1 VARSIRIPLAGNA
14 GGLIRVVAV
23 PPTSLSLSITG
34 HEWDGHAL
42 VVDVSGPIRNLPD
55 KTSIQVTW
63 TVAIEGKSPRAVSG
77 GSKELKVSG
86 EQGSLQLRL
95 DVLEAQLVGKGRVTI
110 ALAPDF
116 PPYTSTD
123 VGGSVSFDLPCGVDL
138 DGLTS
143 SMAVG
148 HRVELRPH
156 RHALWNE
163 CTVQVRIRELD
174 DDDDDDR
181 SPEDEG
187 HGWDMIWEWGPGEKD
202 ARVWRVGCA
211 SDDPDAVWSL
221 PDPGEQ
227 GNAELCVEVD
237 LCADGTRAR
246 LSEQRCQVTRPTLSE
261 LRLEAH
267 NEALSQLS
275 WNDLDAAIRWLRN
288 QPARK
293 DLRFEVHAT
302 IEGLMPGFAFAVEL
316 TLWGRKPMPGRA
328 DVQVMEP
335 VTLPV
340 IGTTNAEGRVSVTL
354 VDLTALRERD
364 QLARLL
370 EYRFFVVLRLPPACT
385 GTPAHMPVALG
396 LDYDASTFVPF
407 VDEDFAV
414 EIPAEGKRHGKTPR
428 DIGTGVC
435 STDLDGYR
443 PLRIPHFGPL
453 SLFVRGDQLVASCRL
468 HGELPY
474 WEQAAPKIT
483 ITLDSGQALPLE
495 TAARSDE
502 PRAMEASLPMKDARI
517 KGQCIEARIEV
528 TNGDATLDGERRIG
542 APAGVET
549 AIECVPALGPIE
561 WLTETRGDRRVG
573 RLVCGTR
580 YFPTHPG
587 ASKGLRME
595 VFGYY
600 EGVEGAVPLGVKLR
614 YAIPDG
620 KSGLDGR
627 VGASG
632 LLEAIVED
640 PEDIE
645 RIEAG
650 RTRVEVWRHYDSG
663 KVYDMA
669 VPRARGEFGRG
680 PRSLPRGQIIYAS
693 KVSAG
698 FKSRVLLVAQQ
709 LGFDPNYLMAVMA
722 FETGEKF
729 LPGHYKSS
737 GAVGLIQF
745 TTVGA
750 GTVDSTK
757 EALAELSAE
766 EQLLQVQRYFE
777 YWIKDKG
784 PVTTLEDAYMV
795 VFCPAGVGKSAE
807 SVLYSEAADTRDG
820 TRYYAKNSGL
830 DTDGSKTITKYE
842 AAAKVREKYHAGL
855 ADLG

>member
-1 VARSIRIPLAGNA
+1 MARSIRIPLAGNA

-34 HEWDGHAL
+34 HRWDGHTL
-42 VVDVSGPIRNLPD
+42 VVDASGPVRNLPD
-55 KTSIQVTW
+55 KTSLQVTW
-63 TVAIEGKSPRAVSG
+63 TVALENQSPRPVSG
-77 GSKELKVSG
+77 GSVPLKVSG
-86 EQGSLQLRL
+86 EEGSLELRL
-95 DVLEAQLVGKGRVTI
+95 DVLEARLIGKGRVTI
-110 ALAPDF
+110 SLAPDF
-116 PPYTSTD
+116 PPYGSTD
-123 VGGSVSFDLPCGVDL
+123 VGGSVSFDLPCDVDL
-138 DGLTS
+138 EGLRLR
-143 SMAVG
+143 MAVG
-148 HRVELRPH
+148 HRVEFVPH

-163 CTVQVRIRELD
+163 CTVQVRVREVD

-181 SPEDEG
+181 SPDDEG

-202 ARVWRVGCA
+202 ARIWRVGCA

-227 GNAELCVEVD
+227 GDAELSVEVA
-237 LCADGTRAR
+237 LCTDGTRAPIR
-246 LSEQRCQVTRPTLSE
+246 ERRCQVTRPRLTE

-293 DLRFEVHAT
+293 DLRFEVHAA
-302 IEGLMPGFAFAVEL
+302 IEGLTPGFSFAVEM

-328 DVQVMEP
+328 DLQVMEP

-340 IGTTNAEGRVSVTL
+340 IGHTDAEGRVSITL

-370 EYRFFVVLRLPPACT
+370 EYRFFVVLRLPLACT

-396 LDYDASTFVPF
+396 LDYDASTFAPF

-414 EIPAEGKRHGKTPR
+414 GIPAEGKRHGKTPK

-435 STDLDGYR
+435 SSDLEGYR

-453 SLFVRGDQLVASCRL
+453 ALFVRGDRLVASCRL
-468 HGELPY
+468 HGELSY

-483 ITLDSGQALPLE
+483 VTLESGQALPLE
-495 TAARSDE
+495 TKARADE
-502 PRAMEASLPMKDARI
+502 PRAMEASVVMTDARI
-517 KGQCIEARIEV
+517 KGQCIDARIEV
-528 TNGDATLDGERRIG
+528 TNDDATLGERCIG

-561 WLTETRGDRRVG
+561 WVTETRGDRTIG
-573 RLVCGTR
+573 RLVCGSR

-620 KSGLDGR
+620 KSGADGR

-632 LLEAIVED
+632 LLEAIVDD
-640 PEDIE
+640 PEDVE

-650 RTRVEVWRHYDSG
+650 RTRVEVWRHYDAG
-663 KVYDMA
+663 KVYGMA
-669 VPRARGEFGRG
+669 VPRAHGEFGRG
-680 PRSLPRGQIIYAS
+680 ARSLPHGQIIYAS
-693 KVSAG
+693 KVSPQ

-729 LPGHYKSS
+729 LPSKYASS

-745 TTVGA
+745 TTAGAETVG
-750 GTVDSTK
+750 STK
-757 EALAELSAE
+757 QALAKLTAE
-766 EQLLQVQRYFE
+766 EQLLEVQRYFE
-777 YWIKDKG
+777 YWIKAKG
-784 PVTTLEDAYMV
+784 AVTTLEDAYMV
-795 VFCPAGVGKSAE
+795 VFCPAGIGKSAE
-807 SVLYSEAADTRDG
+807 SVLYSQAADARDG
-820 TRYYAKNSGL
+820 TRYYARNSGL
-830 DTDGSKTITKYE
+830 DTDGTKTITKYE
-842 AAAKVREKYHAGL
+842 AAAKVREKYYAGL